1 VILRGVFVAI
11 FALLTCSNARA
22 EVTVIQ
28 DAAARITADPIVD
41 AATRITSLD
50 IKVSASLT
58 TFALISRQRA
68 APRDAIAAQKA
79 HTGWQDG
86 YLFVRDACA
95 DAGKPDAPWRCARD
109 HVFEF
114 ADAKA
119 NKGFTYIGEVFAGDD
134 CIEEAKLGCAL
145 YKERFTDIYDA
156 LEKNPLVS
164 RDDSPLL
171 FIEMQVKNG
180 KFVVDLDETWGRNQE
195 RFKAGDLCLS
205 AAKEERTSKCTD
217 GITPLRAAIFNA
229 ALAAYSKRA
238 DALMRAR
245 TQARTALCESLREY
259 DCAEALRSFDTVL
272 AGVKPGELPKV
283 RGEVKLVP
291 VASKTEVPKK
301 QNTK

>member
-1 VILRGVFVAI
+1 VILRGVFVALCA
-11 FALLTCSNARA
+11 ALLCGHARA
-22 EVTVIQ
+22 EVSVIQ
-28 DAAARITADPIVD
+28 DAAARVTADPIVD

-58 TFALISRQRA
+58 TFAFTSRHRA
-68 APRDAIAAQKA
+68 APRDALAAQKA

-95 DAGKPDAPWRCARD
+95 DVGKPGAPWRCARD
-109 HVFEF
+109 HVFAF

-119 NKGFTYIGEVFAGDD
+119 SKGFSYIGEVFAGED
-134 CIEEAKLGCAL
+134 CIEEAKIGCAL
-145 YKERFTDIYDA
+145 YKETFTDIYDA

-171 FIEMQVKNG
+171 FIEMLVREG
-180 KFVVDLDETWGRNQE
+180 KFAVDLDETWGRNQE

-205 AAKEERTSKCTD
+205 AAKEERTSKCID

-229 ALAAYSKRA
+229 TLATYTKRSEA
-238 DALMRAR
+238 VTRAR
-245 TQARTALCESLREY
+245 MQARTALCESLREY

-272 AGVKPGELPKV
+272 AGVKPGELPKA
-283 RGEVKLVP
+283 RGEVKLVMVP
-291 VASKTEVPKK
+291 AKAEVPKK
-301 QNTK
+301 QSTK

>member
-1 VILRGVFVAI
+1 VISRGVFVALGA
-11 FALLTCSNARA
+11 ALLCCNARA
-22 EVTVIQ
+22 EVSVIQ

-58 TFALISRQRA
+58 TFAFTSRHRA
-68 APRDAIAAQKA
+68 PPRDAIAAQKA

-86 YLFVRDACA
+86 YLFVRDACVEV
-95 DAGKPDAPWRCARD
+95 GKPDAPWRCVRD
-109 HVFEF
+109 HVFTF

-119 NKGFTYIGEVFAGDD
+119 SKGFTYIGEVFAGED
-134 CIEEAKLGCAL
+134 CIEETKLGCAH
-145 YKERFTDIYDA
+145 YKETFTDIYDA
-156 LEKNPLVS
+156 LEKNPMVS

-171 FIEMQVKNG
+171 FIEMQVKDG
-180 KFVVDLDETWGRNQE
+180 KFSVDLDETWGRNQE

-205 AAKEERTSKCTD
+205 GTKEERASKCID

-229 ALAAYSKRA
+229 TLATYTKRA
-238 DALMRAR
+238 EAVMRAR

-283 RGEVKLVP
+283 RGEVKLVTVP
-291 VASKTEVPKK
+291 AKAEVPKK
-301 QNTK
+301 QRTK

>member
-1 VILRGVFVAI
+1 VILRGVFVAL

-22 EVTVIQ
+22 EVIVIQ

-50 IKVSASLT
+50 IKISASLT
-58 TFALISRQRA
+58 TFAFASRHRA

-86 YLFVRDACA
+86 YLFVRDACVEI
-95 DAGKPDAPWRCARD
+95 GKPDAPWRCARD
-109 HVFEF
+109 HVFAF
-114 ADAKA
+114 SDAKA

-145 YKERFTDIYDA
+145 YKETFTDIYDA

-171 FIEMQVKNG
+171 FIEMLVKDG
-180 KFVVDLDETWGRNQE
+180 KFKVDLDETWGRNQE
-195 RFKAGDLCLS
+195 RFKAGDSCLS
-205 AAKEERTSKCTD
+205 AAKEERTSKCID

-229 ALAAYSKRA
+229 TLATYTKRA
-238 DALMRAR
+238 DELMRAR

-291 VASKTEVPKK
+291 GASKTEVPKK